1 MTPTAEAP
9 DLRFPIGKRVP
20 PTSFTPELRASN
32 LKILDATPAKLRQAV
47 AGLTPAQL
55 DTPYRP
61 GGWTV
66 RQLVHHVADSHMN
79 AYVRLKLALTEDA
92 PLIKPYLE
100 AKWAELHDS
109 KTLPVDVSSNL
120 LDSLHQRWVDVLR
133 SMKPAEFARTMRHP
147 EWTEPMSLDDGL
159 ALYAWHGKHHVAHIT
174 ELRRREG
181 WL

>member
-1 MTPTAEAP
+1 MQTET
-9 DLRFPIGKRVP
+9 DLRYPIGKFHRHGEL
-20 PTSFTPELRASN
+20 TEELRHRYIDDIER
-32 LKILDATPAKLRQAV
+32 LPARLREAV
-47 AGLTPAQL
+47 KGLTQAQL

-66 RQLVHHVADSHMN
+66 RQLVHHIADSHMN
-79 AYVRLKLALTEDA
+79 AYVRLKLALTEDS

-100 AKWAELHDS
+100 AKWAELKDA
-109 KTLPVDVSSNL
+109 KTLPVDVSLNL
-120 LDSLHQRWVDVLR
+120 LDSLHQRWVSVLR
-133 SMKPAEFARTMRHP
+133 SMTPAEFARTMRHP

>member
-1 MTPTAEAP
+1 MQTET
-9 DLRFPIGKRVP
+9 DLRYPIGKFHRHGEL
-20 PTSFTPELRASN
+20 TEELRHRYIDDIER
-32 LKILDATPAKLRQAV
+32 LPARLREAV
-47 AGLTPAQL
+47 KGLTQAQL

-66 RQLVHHVADSHMN
+66 RQLVHHIADSHMN
-79 AYVRLKLALTEDA
+79 AYVRLKLALTEDS

-100 AKWAELHDS
+100 AKWAELKDA
-109 KTLPVDVSSNL
+109 KILPVDVSLNL
-120 LDSLHQRWVDVLR
+120 LDSLHQRWVSVLR
-133 SMKPAEFARTMRHP
+133 SMTPAEFARTMRHP

>member
-1 MTPTAEAP
+1 MQTET
-9 DLRFPIGKRVP
+9 DLRYPIGKFHRHG
-20 PTSFTPELRASN
+20 TLTEELRRHYIADIERLPGRMCEGVN
-32 LKILDATPAKLRQAV
+32 
-47 AGLTPAQL
+47 GLSQQQL

-79 AYVRLKLALTEDA
+79 AYVRLKLALTEDE
-92 PLIKPYLE
+92 PLIKPYFE

-109 KTLPVDVSSNL
+109 KTEPVEVSLNL
-120 LDSLHQRWVDVLR
+120 LDSLHRRWVDVLR
-133 SMKPAEFARTMRHP
+133 SMTPADFSRVMRHP
-147 EWTEPMSLDDGL
+147 EWPEPMSLDDQL
-159 ALYAWHGKHHVAHIT
+159 TLYAWHGKHHLAHIT

>member
-1 MTPTAEAP
+1 MQTET
-9 DLRFPIGKRVP
+9 DLRYPIGKFHRHG
-20 PTSFTPELRASN
+20 ELTE
-32 LKILDATPAKLRQAV
+32 DLRHRYIEDIERLPGRLREAV
-47 AGLTPAQL
+47 KGLSQAQL

-66 RQLVHHVADSHMN
+66 RQLVHHIADSHMN

-109 KTLPVDVSSNL
+109 KTLPVDVSLNL

-133 SMKPAEFARTMRHP
+133 SMKPAEFSRTMRHP

>member
-1 MTPTAEAP
+1 MQTET
-9 DLRFPIGKRVP
+9 DLRYPIGKFHRHGEL
-20 PTSFTPELRASN
+20 TEELRHRYIDDIER
-32 LKILDATPAKLRQAV
+32 LPGRLREGV
-47 AGLTPAQL
+47 KGLTEAQL

-66 RQLVHHVADSHMN
+66 RQLVHHLADSHMN

-109 KTLPVDVSSNL
+109 KLPVDVSLNL
-120 LDSLHQRWVDVLR
+120 LDSLHRRWLDVLR
-133 SMKPAEFARTMRHP
+133 SMKPAEFLRTMRHP
-147 EWTEPMSLDDGL
+147 EWADPMSLDDAL
-159 ALYAWHGKHHVAHIT
+159 TLYAWHGKHHLAHIT

>member
-1 MTPTAEAP
+1 MQTET
-9 DLRFPIGKRVP
+9 DLRYPIGKFHRHG
-20 PTSFTPELRASN
+20 ELTE
-32 LKILDATPAKLRQAV
+32 DLRHRYIDDIERLPGRLREAV
-47 AGLTPAQL
+47 KGLTPAQL

>member
-1 MTPTAEAP
+1 MQTEA
-9 DLRFPIGKRVP
+9 DLRYPIGKFHRHG
-20 PTSFTPELRASN
+20 ELTEDLRHRYIDDIER
-32 LKILDATPAKLRQAV
+32 LPARLREAV
-47 AGLTPAQL
+47 KGLTQAQL

-66 RQLVHHVADSHMN
+66 RQLVHHIADSHMN

-100 AKWAELHDS
+100 AKWAELKDA
-109 KTLPVDVSSNL
+109 KTLPVEVSLNL
-120 LDSLHQRWVDVLR
+120 LDSLHQRWVTVLR
-133 SMKPAEFARTMRHP
+133 SMTPPEFARTMRHP
-147 EWTEPMSLDDGL
+147 DWAEPMSLDDGL
-159 ALYAWHGKHHVAHIT
+159 ALYAWHGKHHQAHIT

>member
-1 MTPTAEAP
+1 MQTEA
-9 DLRFPIGKRVP
+9 DLRYPIGKFHRHGEL
-20 PTSFTPELRASN
+20 TEELRHRYIDDIER
-32 LKILDATPAKLRQAV
+32 LPARLREAV
-47 AGLTPAQL
+47 KGLTQAQL

-66 RQLVHHVADSHMN
+66 RQLVHHIADSHMN

-100 AKWAELHDS
+100 AKWAELKDA
-109 KTLPVDVSSNL
+109 KTLPVEVSLNL
-120 LDSLHQRWVDVLR
+120 LDSLHQRWVTVLR
-133 SMKPAEFARTMRHP
+133 SMAPAEFARTMRHP
-147 EWTEPMSLDDGL
+147 DWAEPMSLDDGL
-159 ALYAWHGKHHVAHIT
+159 ALYAWHGKHHQAHIT

>member
-1 MTPTAEAP
+1 MQTET
-9 DLRFPIGKRVP
+9 DLRYPIGKFHRHGEL
-20 PTSFTPELRASN
+20 TDELRHRYIEN
-32 LKILDATPAKLRQAV
+32 IERLPERLREAV
-47 AGLTPAQL
+47 KGLTPAQL
-55 DTPYRP
+55 ETPYRP

-79 AYVRLKLALTEDA
+79 AYVRLKLTLTEDE
-92 PLIKPYLE
+92 PLIKPYFE

-109 KTLPVDVSSNL
+109 KTMPVDVSLNL
-120 LDSLHQRWVDVLR
+120 LDGLHQRWVDVLR
-133 SMKPAEFARTMRHP
+133 SMTPGEFSRNMRHP
-147 EWTEPMSLDDGL
+147 EWSKPMALDDAL